1 MTRTG
6 RSSPAPGRE
15 AHRKPLPEELS
26 AGGPD
31 LDQAAGQA
39 FPFHHRGHRRESV
52 ALDQAAGD
60 PRRGCA
66 LPRRDDDAKPV
77 VSAPPH
83 GTPAGIHHETHQE
96 TRSRN
101 GRSDAFLNIAAI
113 NKPCQVGFPPSCFV
127 LKRSYFMCT
136 EAKPLSLKVILLYT
150 DVFISVLLLLVLYC
164 FYL

>member
-1 MTRTG
+1 MSDTRFPRHLAVSRRG
-6 RSSPAPGRE
+6 HSLLAPRRE
-15 AHRKPLPEELS
+15 AHRKPLPEELR

-39 FPFHHRGHRRESV
+39 FSFHHRGHRCQSV

-77 VSAPPH
+77 VSAPTH

-96 TRSRN
+96 TESRN
-101 GRSDAFLNIAAI
+101 GRSDAVLNIA
-113 NKPCQVGFPPSCFV
+113 G
-127 LKRSYFMCT
+127 R
-136 EAKPLSLKVILLYT
+136 
-150 DVFISVLLLLVLYC
+150 
-164 FYL
+164 